1 MPRPRA
7 RPLLNAALL
16 VLLAL
21 AALALPCAPALA
33 QKPGAQ
39 PAPLAGVVT
48 RIVDGDT
55 LHVTPDGGAPVTVR
69 LRDIDAPEICQP
81 HGPEARAALQDYALG
96 QAVTMRVFGR
106 DTHGRTIARVAT
118 TERDLSVRMVEEGHA
133 WSVRTR
139 FDRGPL
145 VREERMAKALGR
157 GLHASAGHVFPWEFR
172 RRHGPCAG
180 PAAASS
186 PAASPGAPAPG
197 TGPQAG
203 ALRALPSAPAAPA
216 AAVAGAY
223 RCDGRR
229 YCTQMRSCA
238 EATWFLRHCPDTRM
252 DGDHDGVP
260 CETQWCVAGGR

>member
-1 MPRPRA
+1 MRRACTRPF
-7 RPLLNAALL
+7 LNAALT
-16 VLLAL
+16 AL

-33 QKPGAQ
+33 QQPRAE
-39 PAPLAGVVT
+39 PAPVNGVVT

-55 LHVTPDGGAPVTVR
+55 LHVTPAGRPPVTVR

-118 TERDLSVRMVEEGHA
+118 SERDLSVRMVEEGHA

-157 GLHASAGHVFPWEFR
+157 GLHASAGHVLPWEFR
-172 RRHGPCAG
+172 RRHGPCAA
-180 PAAASS
+180 PAAASAPS
-186 PAASPGAPAPG
+186 PAAAATPAPAGGPPPGAP
-197 TGPQAG
+197 
-203 ALRALPSAPAAPA
+203 RAVPAAA
-216 AAVAGAY
+216 AAVAAGAF

-229 YCTQMRSCA
+229 YCSQMRSCA
-238 EATWFLRHCPDTRM
+238 EASWFLRHCPDTQM

-260 CETQWCVAGGR
+260 CETQWCGAGGR

>member
-1 MPRPRA
+1 MPRPCA
-7 RPLLNAALL
+7 RPLLNAA
-16 VLLAL
+16 LLAL

-55 LHVTPDGGAPVTVR
+55 LHVTPAVGAPVTVR

-81 HGPEARAALQDYALG
+81 HGPEARAALEQYALG

-172 RRHGPCAG
+172 QRHGPCA
-180 PAAASS
+180 AANGRADATGSTGATGAT
-186 PAASPGAPAPG
+186 AA
-197 TGPQAG
+197 T
-203 ALRALPSAPAAPA
+203 APA
-216 AAVAGAY
+216 AAAGVPY

-229 YCTQMRSCA
+229 HCAQMRSCE
-238 EATWFLRHCPDTRM
+238 EATWFLRHCPGVEM
-252 DGDHDGVP
+252 DGDGDGVP
-260 CETQWCVAGGR
+260 CETQWCGAGRR